1 MAETYSG
8 FVAPKRVDWEALSNK
23 LAEKV
28 TGVGEAVQK
37 ERTDLDKIASDNITK
52 MNEIDQSKNQT
63 FGDMVLTFQND
74 GRNMVNAWNASL
86 KAGQL
91 SPAEYRKKINN
102 LNEYTGILA
111 GSAKTF
117 DARIEEVMKRQQDG
131 TASTFE
137 LELLNDFG
145 SLAEMKDAKF
155 NVSQDGS
162 IMYSK
167 IDPKTGQISSDL
179 KDVRALN
186 LPQNIQDNKI
196 VVTDSVKALTG
207 NWNMLETFKDL
218 GRGGELTTAS
228 IKNQPRYKDMKAAVV
243 KSILTTP
250 RATLGVL
257 ADNGGM
263 IPVFYTTDADY
274 KKKRAEEIAEITEQN
289 RIANRPDTSP
299 TKEQLDEIDFNMVK
313 KTIGPDGTINPELTP
328 AQRTRA
334 EEMVDIEI
342 DGQMET
348 KVTGQARQAY
358 GGGGGGGGGK
368 TPEKQ
373 EFATYEVIKNA
384 FDLSKTD
391 PKRSAEMLTNLTGA
405 RYDIAWGSGGLQIR
419 GFLDD
424 GTVDKLN
431 PIAVVKSGQELAPF
445 IYGSTGAAGSADALN
460 QYNREK
466 ESYMSSGKSSAA
478 STPEKITQAEFNK
491 KWATLKPG
499 QTLVGADGV
508 TYKKK

>member
-37 ERTDLDKIASDNITK
+37 ERTDLDKIAADNITK

-74 GRNMVNAWNASL
+74 GRNMVNAWNAAL

-117 DARIEEVMKRQQDG
+117 DARIEEVMKRQKDG

-196 VVTDSVKALTG
+196 VVTDSVKELTK
-207 NWNMLETFKDL
+207 NWNMVDIFKDL
-218 GRGGELTTAS
+218 GRGGELTTSS
-228 IKNQPRYKDMKAAVV
+228 IKNNDNYKDMKATVV
-243 KSILTTP
+243 KSILNSS
-250 RATLGVL
+250 RSTLGVL

-289 RIANRPDTSP
+289 RIAGREVKEP
-299 TKEQLDEIDFNMVK
+299 TKEQLAEIDFNMVK

-348 KVTGQARQAY
+348 KVSGQARQAY
-358 GGGGGGGGGK
+358 GGGGGGTK
-368 TPEKQ
+368 EELRTD
-373 EFATYEVIKNA
+373 TYEALKNNWE
-384 FDLSKTD
+384 LSNTN
-391 PKRSAEMLTNLTGA
+391 PIESGKRLSAMTQG
-405 RYDIAWGSGGLQIR
+405 RYKIQWKKGVGIEVYERSQYGSGY
-419 GFLDD
+419 D
-424 GTVDKLN
+424 TEN
-431 PIAVVKSGQELAPF
+431 PIATGITKTEQLSPY
-445 IYGSTGAAGSADALN
+445 IYGSTGAAGTDAAIN
-460 QYNREK
+460 Q
-466 ESYMSSGKSSAA
+466 
-478 STPEKITQAEFNK
+478 FNK
-491 KWATLKPG
+491 ERDA
-499 QTLVGADGV
+499 
-508 TYKKK
+508 YKKKAGGGSTDPLDLGI

>member
-37 ERTDLDKIASDNITK
+37 ERTDLDKIAADNITK

-117 DARIEEVMKRQQDG
+117 DARIEEVMKRQKDG

-162 IMYSK
+162 VMYSK

-196 VVTDSVKALTG
+196 IVTDSVKELTK
-207 NWNMLETFKDL
+207 NWNMVDIFKDL
-218 GRGGELTTAS
+218 GRGGELTTSS
-228 IKNQPRYKDMKAAVV
+228 IKNNDNYKDMKATVV
-243 KSILTTP
+243 KSILNSS
-250 RATLGVL
+250 RSTLGVL

-289 RIANRPDTSP
+289 RIAGREVKEP
-299 TKEQLDEIDFNMVK
+299 TKEQLAEIDFNMVK
-313 KTIGPDGTINPELTP
+313 KTIGPDGTINPELTT
-328 AQRTRA
+328 AQKKRA
-334 EEMVDIEI
+334 EEMVGIEV
-342 DGQMET
+342 DGQMEV
-348 KVTGQARQAY
+348 KVSGQARQPY
-358 GGGGGGGGGK
+358 SPGDTK

-373 EFATYEVIKNA
+373 GYATY
-384 FDLSKTD
+384 SKIAD
-391 PKRSAEMLTNLTGA
+391 AYKVQGEEGARMLKNLTGGNYEFKFNNGLLTVYGYVDGKPDYKNPLIRNA
-405 RYDIAWGSGGLQIR
+405 KDASEASRY
-419 GFLDD
+419 
-424 GTVDKLN
+424 
-431 PIAVVKSGQELAPF
+431 
-445 IYGSTGAAGSADALN
+445 IYGATDASGIDVSLE
-460 QYNREK
+460 QYNKEK
-466 ESYMSSGKSSAA
+466 AA
-478 STPEKITQAEFNK
+478 YRKDKNVGGGSTPKKITQAEFNQ

>member
-74 GRNMVNAWNASL
+74 GRNLVNAWNASL

-117 DARIEEVMKRQQDG
+117 DARIEEVMKRQQEG

-145 SLAEMKDAKF
+145 SLSEMKDAKF
-155 NVSQDGS
+155 NISQDGS

-167 IDPKTGQISSDL
+167 IDPKTGEITGEL

-196 VVTDSVKALTG
+196 VLTDAAKELTKNWEPYELFKDQGGGKTLTIESVMKHPKYDDMRATAIQSLTSMPRKAL
-207 NWNMLETFKDL
+207 
-218 GRGGELTTAS
+218 S
-228 IKNQPRYKDMKAAVV
+228 I
-243 KSILTTP
+243 
-250 RATLGVL
+250 L

-263 IPVFYTTDADY
+263 IPVFYTTDEDY
-274 KKKRAEEIAEITEQN
+274 KNKRAEEIAEITERN

-313 KTIGPDGTINPELTP
+313 KVRGSDGTINPELNE
-328 AQRTRA
+328 AQRKRA
-334 EEMVDIEI
+334 EEMAGNEI
-342 DGQMET
+342 DGQLSVKMSGT
-348 KVTGQARQAY
+348 SRST
-358 GGGGGGGGGK
+358 GGGGGGGGK

-373 EFATYEVIKNA
+373 EYATYEVIKNA

-466 ESYMSSGKSSAA
+466 ESYMNSGKSA
-478 STPEKITQAEFNK
+478 TPSKITQSEFDK

-499 QTLVGADGV
+499 QTLVGPNGV

>member
-23 LAEKV
+23 LADKV
-28 TGVGEAVQK
+28 AGVGEAVQK
-37 ERTDLDKIASDNITK
+37 ERTDLDKIAADNITK

-63 FGDMVLTFQND
+63 FGDMTLTFQND
-74 GRNMVNAWNASL
+74 GRNMVNAWNAAL

-117 DARIEEVMKRQQDG
+117 DARIEEVMKRQKDG

-162 IMYSK
+162 VMYSK
-167 IDPKTGQISSDL
+167 IDPKTGAIVGDL

-196 VVTDSVKALTG
+196 VVTDSVKELTK
-207 NWNMLETFKDL
+207 NWNMVDIFKDL
-218 GRGGELTTAS
+218 GGGGELTTSS
-228 IKNQPRYKDMKAAVV
+228 IKNNKNYNDMKATVV
-243 KSILTTP
+243 KSILNSS
-250 RATLGVL
+250 RSTLGVL

-289 RIANRPDTSP
+289 RIAGREVKEP
-299 TKEQLDEIDFNMVK
+299 TKEQLAEIDFNMVK
-313 KTIGPDGTINPELTP
+313 KTIGPDGTINPELTT
-328 AQRTRA
+328 AQKKRA
-334 EEMVDIEI
+334 EEMVGIEV
-342 DGQMET
+342 DGQMEV
-348 KVTGQARQAY
+348 KVSGQARQPYSPGDTKTPKEQGYATYSKIADAY
-358 GGGGGGGGGK
+358 KVQGKEGAQMLSNLSGGK
-368 TPEKQ
+368 YIF
-373 EFATYEVIKNA
+373 EFN
-384 FDLSKTD
+384 
-391 PKRSAEMLTNLTGA
+391 NG
-405 RYDIAWGSGGLQIR
+405 
-419 GFLDD
+419 
-424 GTVDKLN
+424 KLN
-431 PIAVVKSGQELAPF
+431 VYGYTKKGVKDPIPLIKDAPDASTAAQY
-445 IYGSTGAAGSADALN
+445 IYGSTDASGVDTSLE
-460 QYNREK
+460 QFKAEK
-466 ESYMSSGKSSAA
+466 AEYWKNKNAGKSNINTS
-478 STPEKITQAEFNK
+478 
-491 KWATLKPG
+491 G
-499 QTLVGADGV
+499 
-508 TYKKK
+508 Y

>member
-37 ERTDLDKIASDNITK
+37 ERTDLDKIAADNITK

-74 GRNMVNAWNASL
+74 GRNMVNAWNAAL

-167 IDPKTGQISSDL
+167 IDPKTGQISGDL

-196 VVTDSVKALTG
+196 VVTESVKALTE
-207 NWNMLETFKDL
+207 NWNMVETFKDL

-243 KSILTTP
+243 KSILNSS
-250 RATLGVL
+250 RSTLGVL

-289 RIANRPDTSP
+289 RIAGREVKEP
-299 TKEQLDEIDFNMVK
+299 TKEQLAEIDFNMVK

-328 AQRTRA
+328 TQKKRA
-334 EEMVDIEI
+334 EDMVDVEI

-348 KVTGQARQAY
+348 KVSGQARQPYSPGDTKTPKEQGYATYSKIADAY
-358 GGGGGGGGGK
+358 KVQGEEGARMLNNLSGGNYEFEFNNGLLNVYGYVDGKPDKKNPLIRNANDASEASRYIYGATDASGIDVSLEQYNKEKSEYWKQKKQGGG
-368 TPEKQ
+368 
-373 EFATYEVIKNA
+373 
-384 FDLSKTD
+384 
-391 PKRSAEMLTNLTGA
+391 
-405 RYDIAWGSGGLQIR
+405 
-419 GFLDD
+419 
-424 GTVDKLN
+424 
-431 PIAVVKSGQELAPF
+431 
-445 IYGSTGAAGSADALN
+445 
-460 QYNREK
+460 
-466 ESYMSSGKSSAA
+466 
-478 STPEKITQAEFNK
+478 STPNKITQKEFNQ

-499 QTLVGADGV
+499 QTLVGADGI

>member
-1 MAETYSG
+1 
-8 FVAPKRVDWEALSNK
+8 
-23 LAEKV
+23 
-28 TGVGEAVQK
+28 
-37 ERTDLDKIASDNITK
+37 

-74 GRNMVNAWNASL
+74 GRNLVNAWNASL

-117 DARIEEVMKRQQDG
+117 DARIEEVMKRQKDG

-145 SLAEMKDAKF
+145 SLSEMKDAKF
-155 NVSQDGS
+155 NISQDGS

-167 IDPKTGQISSDL
+167 INPKTGEITGEL

-196 VVTDSVKALTG
+196 VVTDSVKELTK
-207 NWNMLETFKDL
+207 NWNMVDIFKDL
-218 GRGGELTTAS
+218 GRGGELTTS
-228 IKNQPRYKDMKAAVV
+228 SVKNHKDYKDMKATVV
-243 KSILTTP
+243 KSILNSS
-250 RATLGVL
+250 RSTLGVL

-289 RIANRPDTSP
+289 RIAGREVKEP
-299 TKEQLDEIDFNMVK
+299 TKEQLAEIDFNMVK
-313 KTIGPDGTINPELTP
+313 KTIGPDGTINPELTQ

-334 EEMVDIEI
+334 EEMVGIEV

-348 KVTGQARQAY
+348 KVSGQARQAY
-358 GGGGGGGGGK
+358 NAGESK

-373 EFATYEVIKNA
+373 GYATYSKIADAYKVQGEEGERMLKN
-384 FDLSKTD
+384 L
-391 PKRSAEMLTNLTGA
+391 
-405 RYDIAWGSGGLQIR
+405 SGGNYRFKFNNGLLSVYGYIDGKVDWKNPLIR
-419 GFLDD
+419 NAKD
-424 GTVDKLN
+424 
-431 PIAVVKSGQELAPF
+431 ASEASRY
-445 IYGSTGAAGSADALN
+445 IYGATDASGIDKSLEQFKAEKSAYWN
-460 QYNREK
+460 EK
-466 ESYMSSGKSSAA
+466 KASGGKDSD
-478 STPEKITQAEFNK
+478 PLDLGI
-491 KWATLKPG
+491 
-499 QTLVGADGV
+499 
-508 TYKKK
+508 

>member
-74 GRNMVNAWNASL
+74 GRNLVNAWNASL

-117 DARIEEVMKRQQDG
+117 DARIEEVMKRQKDG

-145 SLAEMKDAKF
+145 SLSEMKDAKF
-155 NVSQDGS
+155 NISQDGS

-167 IDPKTGQISSDL
+167 INPKTGEITGEL

-196 VVTDSVKALTG
+196 VVTDSVKELTK
-207 NWNMLETFKDL
+207 NWNMVDIFKDL
-218 GRGGELTTAS
+218 GRGGELTTS
-228 IKNQPRYKDMKAAVV
+228 SVKNHKDYKDMKATVV
-243 KSILTTP
+243 KSILNSS
-250 RATLGVL
+250 RSTLGVL

-289 RIANRPDTSP
+289 RIAGREVKEP
-299 TKEQLDEIDFNMVK
+299 TKEQ
-313 KTIGPDGTINPELTP
+313 
-328 AQRTRA
+328 
-334 EEMVDIEI
+334 
-342 DGQMET
+342 
-348 KVTGQARQAY
+348 
-358 GGGGGGGGGK
+358 
-368 TPEKQ
+368 
-373 EFATYEVIKNA
+373 
-384 FDLSKTD
+384 
-391 PKRSAEMLTNLTGA
+391 
-405 RYDIAWGSGGLQIR
+405 
-419 GFLDD
+419 
-424 GTVDKLN
+424 
-431 PIAVVKSGQELAPF
+431 
-445 IYGSTGAAGSADALN
+445 
-460 QYNREK
+460 
-466 ESYMSSGKSSAA
+466 
-478 STPEKITQAEFNK
+478 
-491 KWATLKPG
+491 
-499 QTLVGADGV
+499 
-508 TYKKK
+508 

>member
-74 GRNMVNAWNASL
+74 GRNLVNAWNASL

-117 DARIEEVMKRQQDG
+117 DARIEEVMKRQQEG

-145 SLAEMKDAKF
+145 SLSEMKDAKF
-155 NVSQDGS
+155 NISQDGS

-167 IDPKTGQISSDL
+167 INPKTGEITGEL

-196 VVTDSVKALTG
+196 VLTDAAKELTKNWEPYELFKDEGGGKTLTIESVMKHPKYDDMRATAVQSLTSMPRKAL
-207 NWNMLETFKDL
+207 
-218 GRGGELTTAS
+218 S
-228 IKNQPRYKDMKAAVV
+228 I
-243 KSILTTP
+243 
-250 RATLGVL
+250 L

-263 IPVFYTTDADY
+263 IPVFYTTDEDY
-274 KKKRAEEIAEITEQN
+274 KNKRAEEIAEITERN
-289 RIANRPDTSP
+289 RIAGREVKEP
-299 TKEQLDEIDFNMVK
+299 TKEQLAEIDFNMVK
-313 KTIGPDGTINPELTP
+313 KVRGSDGTINPELNE
-328 AQRTRA
+328 AQRKRA
-334 EEMVDIEI
+334 EEMAGNEI
-342 DGQMET
+342 DGQLSVKMSGT
-348 KVTGQARQAY
+348 SRNVST
-358 GGGGGGGGGK
+358 GGGK
-368 TPEKQ
+368 IPEEQ
-373 EFATYEVIKNA
+373 RSDTYEAIKNA
-384 FDLSKTD
+384 WDLSNTNAIESG
-391 PKRSAEMLTNLTGA
+391 KRLSTLTQGRYKIEWKKGVGIQVFGPNQYGTGFDTENAIATGIKSAE
-405 RYDIAWGSGGLQIR
+405 
-419 GFLDD
+419 
-424 GTVDKLN
+424 
-431 PIAVVKSGQELAPF
+431 ELSPF
-445 IYGSTGAAGSADALN
+445 IYGSTGAAGADAAIN
-460 QYNREK
+460 Q
-466 ESYMSSGKSSAA
+466 
-478 STPEKITQAEFNK
+478 FNK
-491 KWATLKPG
+491 EREA
-499 QTLVGADGV
+499 
-508 TYKKK
+508 YKKKASGGKNSDPLDLGI

>member
-74 GRNMVNAWNASL
+74 GRNLVNAWNASL

-117 DARIEEVMKRQQDG
+117 DARIEEVMKRQKDG

-145 SLAEMKDAKF
+145 SLSEMKDAKF
-155 NVSQDGS
+155 NISQDGS

-167 IDPKTGQISSDL
+167 INPKTGEITGEL

-196 VVTDSVKALTG
+196 VVTDSVKELTK
-207 NWNMLETFKDL
+207 NWNMVDIFKDL
-218 GRGGELTTAS
+218 GRGGELTTS
-228 IKNQPRYKDMKAAVV
+228 SVKNHKDYKDMKATVV
-243 KSILTTP
+243 KSILNSS
-250 RATLGVL
+250 RSTLGVL

-263 IPVFYTTDADY
+263 IPVFYTTDEDY

-289 RIANRPDTSP
+289 RIAGREVKEP
-299 TKEQLDEIDFNMVK
+299 TKEQLAEIDFNMVK
-313 KTIGPDGTINPELTP
+313 KTIGPDGTINPELTQ

-334 EEMVDIEI
+334 EEMVGIEV

-348 KVTGQARQAY
+348 KVSGQARQAY
-358 GGGGGGGGGK
+358 SGGGTK
-368 TPEKQ
+368 EEQ
-373 EFATYEVIKNA
+373 RFDTYESLKNNWE
-384 FDLSKTD
+384 LSNTNPVESGK
-391 PKRSAEMLTNLTGA
+391 KLSAMTQG
-405 RYDIAWGSGGLQIR
+405 RYKIQWKQGVGIEVYGPSQYGSGY
-419 GFLDD
+419 DM
-424 GTVDKLN
+424 KN
-431 PIAVVKSGQELAPF
+431 PIATGITKTEQLSPY
-445 IYGSTGAAGSADALN
+445 IYGSTGAAGSDAAIS
-460 QYNREK
+460 Q
-466 ESYMSSGKSSAA
+466 
-478 STPEKITQAEFNK
+478 FNK
-491 KWATLKPG
+491 EREAYQNK
-499 QTLVGADGV
+499 VGGGTTSGSTSKYND
-508 TYKKK
+508 